1 MAHGA
6 VVLVAPFRK
15 AVLPPVSSHR
25 AANDNLFVALPLA
38 LSPEARAAADGGLE
52 YGAWASFAA
61 AGAVLFASLI
71 IGSSGS
77 LLLTG
82 SDAMLRAIEQ
92 AFVSLG
98 LRALAGGLI
107 AAASALGVAALWRNR
122 SRAAAA
128 RPLR

>member
-15 AVLPPVSSHR
+15 AVLPSVVSHR
-25 AANDNLFVALPLA
+25 AANDNLFVTLPPA
-38 LSPEARAAADGGLE
+38 LSPEARPAGEGGLE

-71 IGSSGS
+71 LGSSGS

-82 SDAMLRAIEQ
+82 SDAMLRAIGQ

-107 AAASALGVAALWRNR
+107 AAAIALGVAAIWRRR
-122 SRAAAA
+122 SLADAL
-128 RPLR
+128 RPRS